1 MSSPKVTLRGTE
13 SEFQEAQVSPS
24 LMQLA
29 LRRFLRDRL
38 SMAAMAVVLFLALMA
53 FGAPVINALT
63 NTNSRSIVADSFLPP
78 LSPGHILGTDDLGR
92 DHLARLLE
100 AGQVS
105 LSIGFLAALLSL
117 AIGVTIG
124 LISGFIGGRLDD
136 AVIWFITTLNSV
148 PLFFIILI
156 IAAFLAP
163 NATTLILALGFFG
176 WTGTARLVRGET
188 FALREREFVISARA
202 IGSSR
207 LRIMFS
213 HILPNQMS
221 IILINLAI
229 DIGIIIL
236 VEAAL
241 SFLGV
246 GVQPPQATWGNMLT
260 LSRSFFSHGPH
271 LVFWPGFLIF
281 VTVLC
286 LYVLGDG
293 LRDAFDPTTI
303 D

>member
-1 MSSPKVTLRGTE
+1 MSATPVTHIEPDKNAAEL
-13 SEFQEAQVSPS
+13 QVSPS
-24 LMQLA
+24 LLQLA
-29 LRRFLRDRL
+29 LRRLWRDRL
-38 SMAAMAVVLFLALMA
+38 SMVAIGVLLFLTLMS
-53 FGAPVINALT
+53 FGAPVINGLT
-63 NTNSRSIVADSFLPP
+63 GTNSRSIVADSFLLPGT
-78 LSPGHILGTDDLGR
+78 PGHILGTDDIGR

-105 LSIGFLAALLSL
+105 LSIGFLAAFL
-117 AIGVTIG
+117 ALFIGVSLG
-124 LISGFIGGRLDD
+124 LITGYFGGIVDD
-136 AVIWFITTLNSV
+136 IIIWLVTTLNSI
-148 PLFFIILI
+148 PLFFTILI
-156 IAAFLAP
+156 ISALLSP
-163 NATTLILALGFFG
+163 NATTLIIVLGLFG
-176 WTGTARLVRGET
+176 WTGTCRLVRGESIS
-188 FALREREFVISARA
+188 LREREFTISARA
-202 IGSSR
+202 VGAQHG
-207 LRIMFS
+207 RIMFA
-213 HILPNQMS
+213 HILPNMLS

-260 LSRSFFSHGPH
+260 DARSFYSYGPH

-281 VTVLC
+281 LTVLC